1 MRSFPCLVAAALLLG
16 STSASAGPC
25 QPQSWT
31 TLISTTDTVAIS
43 SSTTALSSTSVTESV
58 SETSATSTK
67 GISSSISETSTASTT
82 IVTSS
87 TETSAIPGTTTSDF
101 TTITT
106 TTSQAPIPT
115 VSQTFQV
122 KAAQSDNT
130 AVNGAVLHVT
140 NNPSYALY
148 LISPPRTSGSVLPG
162 AFSIEEGTSRLMVGE
177 WYVYTSA
184 PDPYSMYAGPASSV
198 GPNQAYISCTKPEL
212 VGEALQCSS
221 ATAGPIYFSVSS
233 TATGST
239 NIMPWKVGSVHAGYS
254 AVNLVAAS
262 KQVTSETSRVIQ
274 CCYS

>member
-1 MRSFPCLVAAALLLG
+1 MRSRPLAWQHLCLCRPVPATVLDYIDLDHGYGGYLVEYNSFIQHQCYRIRLG
-16 STSASAGPC
+16 NQRHKHQGY
-25 QPQSWT
+25 QF
-31 TLISTTDTVAIS
+31 IYFGNKH
-43 SSTTALSSTSVTESV
+43 SVYHH
-58 SETSATSTK
+58 K
-67 GISSSISETSTASTT
+67 
-82 IVTSS
+82 
-87 TETSAIPGTTTSDF
+87 TSAIPGTTTSDF

-115 VSQTFQV
+115 VSQTFEV

-177 WYVYTSA
+177 WYVYTNA

-198 GPNQAYISCTKPEL
+198 GPNQAYVSCTKPEL

-254 AVNLVAAS
+254 AVNLVAG
-262 KQVTSETSRVIQ
+262 
-274 CCYS
+274 